1 MDLALTRD
9 LLQEHGLGV
18 GCSRG
23 LTFEADVSSEDPP
36 WSRVAW
42 RCCKGVD
49 ITARLGGRYFGGIL
63 YGAMAKYGHPC
74 TPRGRRNA
82 IEAVRRIADFAGERG
97 VTLGLEVV
105 NRYES
110 NLLNTAA
117 QALEFIDEVGQPHVC
132 VHLDT
137 YHMNIEE
144 ADLAA
149 PVLACGQRL
158 GYVHI
163 GENHRGY
170 LGAGHIDFAQF
181 FGALAQIGY
190 QGTVTFEL
198 LVGHRQR
205 AAVERAGHLAPDVGR
220 RHGPGPART
229 RLHGRRAGQRAA
241 GTRMTAIL
249 PPEALARAFAL
260 ARSGPA
266 ACWAW
271 RARPAQ
277 ARARPAPPC
286 CRRWARWRRPYPWTA
301 STWRSPRCSAWA
313 ARSARAH
320 PTPSTRPDTWP
331 CCAACTR
338 P

>member
-1 MDLALTRD
+1 MNPLGIHALVWAGDLSPQSTRHVITSTRQAGYDLVELSLHGPRLMDLALTRD

-23 LTFEADVSSEDPP
+23 LTFEADVSSEDPAV
-36 WSRVAW
+36 VA
-42 RCCKGVD
+42 RGIALLQEGID
-49 ITARLGGRYFGGIL
+49 ITARIGGHYFGGIL

-74 TPRGRRNA
+74 TPQGRRNA
-82 IEAVRRIADFAGERG
+82 VEALRRVAGFAGERG

-117 QALEFIDEVGQPHVC
+117 QALEFIDDAGQPNVC

-149 PVLACGQRL
+149 PVLACGGRL

-170 LGAGHIDFAQF
+170 LGAGHIDFTQF

-190 QGTVTFEL
+190 QGTVTFESFSSAIVNEQL
-198 LVGHRQR
+198 SNALGIWRPMW
-205 AAVERAGHLAPDVGR
+205 EDGMDLAL
-220 RHGPGPART
+220 HAR
-229 RLHGRRAGQRAA
+229 GFMADG
-241 GTRMTAIL
+241 
-249 PPEALARAFAL
+249 LARAQ
-260 ARSGPA
+260 
-266 ACWAW
+266 
-271 RARPAQ
+271 Q
-277 ARARPAPPC
+277 ARA
-286 CRRWARWRRPYPWTA
+286 
-301 STWRSPRCSAWA
+301 
-313 ARSARAH
+313 
-320 PTPSTRPDTWP
+320 
-331 CCAACTR
+331 
-338 P
+338 

>member
-1 MDLALTRD
+1 MNPLGIHALVWAGDLSPASTRHEIEQTRQAGYDLVELSLHGPRLMDLALTRD

-23 LTFEADVSSEDPP
+23 LTFEADVSSEDPAV
-36 WSRVAW
+36 VA
-42 RCCKGVD
+42 RGLALLQEGVD

-190 QGTVTFEL
+190 QGTVTFESFSS
-198 LVGHRQR
+198 
-205 AAVERAGHLAPDVGR
+205 
-220 RHGPGPART
+220 
-229 RLHGRRAGQRAA
+229 
-241 GTRMTAIL
+241 AIVNEQL
-249 PPEALARAFAL
+249 SNALAIWRPMWEDGMDLAL
-260 ARSGPA
+260 HARGFMADGLASA
-266 ACWAW
+266 Q
-271 RARPAQ
+271 Q
-277 ARARPAPPC
+277 ARA
-286 CRRWARWRRPYPWTA
+286 
-301 STWRSPRCSAWA
+301 
-313 ARSARAH
+313 
-320 PTPSTRPDTWP
+320 
-331 CCAACTR
+331 
-338 P
+338 